1 MKILKRF
8 SPVEINE
15 FEKMLNS
22 PFFNNHTTIIKLFIE
37 LIKFYPEFSD
47 KILTKEYLFPLSIKG
62 ESMMTRY
69 SENIFRV

>member
-1 MKILKRF
+1 MTHIIPHKNKGITHFTIVKILKRF

-47 KILTKEYLFPLSIKG
+47 KILIKE
-62 ESMMTRY
+62 
-69 SENIFRV
+69 